1 MALLRGC
8 DSDFMWEYA
17 EGIKFLVISDPSA
30 HQLEAHFPYVGDC
43 LGKDSDAYLT
53 MKKGWLIVVA
63 FSSFVLLNQ

>member
-1 MALLRGC
+1 MTLCGNMLRVLNSWLYLL
-8 DSDFMWEYA
+8 
-17 EGIKFLVISDPSA
+17 IDPSA